1 MKNMFKPPSTFKDR
15 RPVLEFKNEIRAN
28 GTVVSS
34 WVPKVEKS
42 AIIPNGTPGR
52 VGEIVDMMRRGEAC
66 IERPSKTPWT
76 PPSDYEFIAKYM
88 PDEQS
93 RVNFISK
100 CEQWIADNPPRQA
113 SVPPEK
119 PVIDTDLILAL
130 YKKYPGAVPPFEER
144 MKVCR
149 AAGYSEEYIS
159 KKTERHRKFTE
170 LAEERQKAIDDV
182 FGKWPT
188 ANKAAPKPKPKVI
201 LAVKK
206 RT

>member
-15 RPVLEFKNEIRAN
+15 RPVLEFKSEIRAI
-28 GTVVSS
+28 GTVASS
-34 WVPKVEKS
+34 WVPNVEKI
-42 AIIPNGTPGR
+42 AIVPNGTPGR
-52 VGEIVDMMRRGEAC
+52 VGEIVDLMRRGEAC
-66 IERPSKTPWT
+66 IERPAKTPWT

-93 RVNFISK
+93 RINFISK
-100 CEQWIADNPPRQA
+100 CEQWFADNPPRQII
-113 SVPPEK
+113 VPVEK
-119 PVIDTDLILAL
+119 PVIDIELILAL

-149 AAGYSEEYIS
+149 AAGYSEEYIA
-159 KKTERHRKFTE
+159 KKTERHRQLVEK
-170 LAEERQKAIDDV
+170 ADERQKAIDAV

-188 ANKAAPKPKPKVI
+188 ANKAVPKPKPKVI